1 MSFDPTGFI
10 RSQTQIL
17 SPSILPEIRL
27 HLAAEFTPLWQM
39 TEDRLRQSN
48 LPPPFWAIA
57 WPGGQ
62 GAARYILD
70 NPDIVKGKRVV
81 DFAAGSGLIAIAAM
95 TAGARSALAVD
106 IDALAREAI
115 KLNAEINNVSV
126 KTSEGLDLTKAPE
139 DIDVIVAGDVC
150 YQQAMSTTIIRWL
163 RHCVEAGAFV
173 LLADPGRAYVPQEG
187 LIKQASYDVPTSRD
201 IEDQEV
207 RTATVWRMEKTQD
220 GGED

>member
-1 MSFDPTGFI
+1 MSFDPVDFI
-10 RSQTQIL
+10 RTQTRIL

-115 KLNAEINNVSV
+115 KLNAEINIVSV
-126 KTSEGLDLTKAPE
+126 KTSEGLDLTTPYTKA
-139 DIDVIVAGDVC
+139 DVIIAGDIC
-150 YQQAMSTTIIRWL
+150 YQQAMSASLIRWL
-163 RHCVEAGAFV
+163 RLCVEKETLV
-173 LLADPGRAYVPQEG
+173 ILADPGRAYVPQEG

-201 IEDQEV
+201 IEDQNT
-207 RTATVWRMEKTQD
+207 RTTTVWRMEKTQN

>member
-1 MSFDPTGFI
+1 MSFDPIDFI
-10 RSQTQIL
+10 RTQTQIL
-17 SPSILPEIRL
+17 SPPILPEIRL
-27 HLAAEFTPLWQM
+27 HLAAEFTPLWQL

-95 TAGARSALAVD
+95 KAGARSALAVD
-106 IDALAREAI
+106 IDVLAREAI
-115 KLNAEINNVSV
+115 NLNAENNNVSI
-126 KTSEGLDLTKAPE
+126 KTSEGLDLTTPYTKA
-139 DIDVIVAGDVC
+139 DVIIAGDIC

-163 RHCVEAGAFV
+163 SQCVEAGAFV
-173 LLADPGRAYVPQEG
+173 LLSDPGRAYVPREG
-187 LIKQASYDVPTSRD
+187 LTKLASYNVPTSRD
-201 IEDQEV
+201 IEDQDV
-207 RTATVWRMEKTQD
+207 RTATVWWMEKTQNE
-220 GGED
+220 GEN